1 MVKVVSRRA
10 FTNIGVT
17 LSIAFASLLTA
28 CTGKEVPFLGSDE
41 PFTFELDEPFTFELD
56 ELEYMNELTREELN
70 ERLRELAEKQNELEF
85 VESAMCYAPYE
96 GEIAYTPLP
105 CSTCSAK
112 AQMTDWQIES
122 LERIQAI
129 VNEMISEGF
138 DVKLDVTISC
148 KKCADEYSARFLTSF
163 GIRFTDDTDYH
174 MVETSYAEDYE
185 ILLAFLRGEEFYA
198 DTVGLSFPLHQ
209 RQGVIKKMT
218 GLTV

>member
-1 MVKVVSRRA
+1 MSVYNHRKRVVMVKDISRRA
-10 FTNIGVT
+10 FMSIGVAV
-17 LSIAFASLLTA
+17 SIAFSTLLAA
-28 CTGKEVPFLGSDE
+28 CTGRVAYS
-41 PFTFELDEPFTFELD
+41 FELD

-96 GEIAYTPLP
+96 GEIKYTPLP